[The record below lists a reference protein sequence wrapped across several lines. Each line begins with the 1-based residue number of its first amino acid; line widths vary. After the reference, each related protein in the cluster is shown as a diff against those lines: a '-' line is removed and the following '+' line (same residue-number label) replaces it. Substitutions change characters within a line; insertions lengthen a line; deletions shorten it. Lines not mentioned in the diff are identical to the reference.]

1 MVDQIYVANL
11 VAWFNKKK
19 RKPKQST
26 KLCDL
31 KKKVLK
37 SGKNVSRL
45 RDVSEFW
52 RINHSKWNEKRSI
65 FLQFSIIE
73 IAFWISKHFQN
84 WKANYEIRE
93 REWKIEF
100 ESWQA
105 LERVRRKNFKL
116 KH

>member
-45 RDVSEFW
+45 RGVSEFW
-52 RINHSKWNEKRSI
+52 RINHSKWNEKVR
-65 FLQFSIIE
+65 FSCSFQLLKLPFE
-73 IAFWISKHFQN
+73 FQN
-84 WKANYEIRE
+84 IF
-93 REWKIEF
+93 KIEKRTMK
-100 ESWQA
+100 
-105 LERVRRKNFKL
+105 LEKENEK
-116 KH
+116 